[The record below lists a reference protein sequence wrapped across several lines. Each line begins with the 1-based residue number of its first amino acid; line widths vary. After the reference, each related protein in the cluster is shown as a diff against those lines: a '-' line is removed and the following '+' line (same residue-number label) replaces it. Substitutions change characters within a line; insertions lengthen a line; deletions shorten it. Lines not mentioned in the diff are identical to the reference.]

1 MLILLSST
9 VCSFQAGEAVFGG
22 DIFFRLV
29 CVLEEA
35 GGAEAIIALGSR
47 TGGSRGPT
55 GRSVTGF
62 SSKNMSAHLNC
73 IVLRNYIILQR
84 DIFAISAG

>member
-29 CVLEEA
+29 CALEEA

-55 GRSVTGF
+55 GSQAF
-62 SSKNMSAHLNC
+62 LAK
-73 IVLRNYIILQR
+73 I
-84 DIFAISAG
+84 